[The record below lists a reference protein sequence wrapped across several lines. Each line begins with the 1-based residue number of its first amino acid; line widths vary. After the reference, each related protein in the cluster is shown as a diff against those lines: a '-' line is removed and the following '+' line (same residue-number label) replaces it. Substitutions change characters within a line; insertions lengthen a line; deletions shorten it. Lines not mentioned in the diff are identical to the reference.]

1 MASLAA
7 FSAAAAALAAL
18 DPYTVTGASIFPFPV
33 FGGANDVPVPL
44 TGMFVPILGGEF
56 PGESFFFCFISFL
69 ALRSSSRD
77 KFGVGSG
84 MIVGRG
90 WMGFRLMA
98 DGPRFPIPP
107 AMSCG
112 PVAGTIGRALLGG
125 RMGLIEDTAGLL

>member
-1 MASLAA
+1 LASLAA

-18 DPYTVTGASIFPFPV
+18 DPYTVTGASIFPLPA
-33 FGGANDVPVPL
+33 FGGANDVPF
-44 TGMFVPILGGEF
+44 TGIFEPFLGGEL
-56 PGESFFFCFISFL
+56 PGESFFFCFMSFL

-90 WMGFRLMA
+90 CIGFKLIA
-98 DGPRFPIPP
+98 DGPRFPMPP

-125 RMGLIEDTAGLL
+125 RMGLIDDATGLL